1 MSKPLL
7 ELKTVLDEVLTII
20 DACEHGPGW
29 ALRRATLAL
38 LTVREHE
45 DQLPGDLKHMLSK
58 LISCLNE
65 NAWIQH
71 PDRGFAEIK
80 RFNVAVLR
88 AIQMPGGQTVH

>member
-20 DACEHGPGW
+20 DTCEHGPAW

-38 LTVREHE
+38 VSVREYE
-45 DQLPGDLKHMLSK
+45 DQLPGELRHMWSK

-88 AIQMPGGQTVH
+88 AIQMPGVRTVH

>member
-1 MSKPLL
+1 MSKSLL

-20 DACEHGPGW
+20 DACEQGPGR

-38 LTVREHE
+38 LSVQEDK
-45 DQLPGDLKHMLSK
+45 DQLPTELKHKFSK
-58 LISCLNE
+58 LISCLND

-88 AIQMPGGQTVH
+88 AIQMPSVRTVH